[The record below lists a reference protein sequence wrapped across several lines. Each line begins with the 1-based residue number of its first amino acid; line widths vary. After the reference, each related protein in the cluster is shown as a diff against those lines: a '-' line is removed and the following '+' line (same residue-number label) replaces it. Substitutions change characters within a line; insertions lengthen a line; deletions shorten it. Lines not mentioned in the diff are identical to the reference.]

1 MPRWGCSTDVK
12 PGGKGAHDLI
22 PEDLEALAL
31 ADSIGVLDQD
41 ERAELNARR
50 AALSPEDQA
59 EIARLYETASAL
71 ATAVMTDPPTHV
83 RDRMLSA
90 LRTPPRPNS

>member
-1 MPRWGCSTDVK
+1 
-12 PGGKGAHDLI
+12 LI

-31 ADSIGVLDQD
+31 ADSIGALDQD
-41 ERAELNARR
+41 EQAELNARR

-71 ATAVMTDPPTHV
+71 ATAVITDPPAHV
-83 RDRMLSA
+83 RERMLSA
-90 LRTPPRPNS
+90 LRTPSRQTD